1 MTARASYV
9 DYPRPIIDSPGSGG
23 EFVVCCQH
31 ELVPPLVSGKR
42 FSHRYTQSAPSAL
55 LPLPSLSSSL
65 TSISSAI
72 ANSSTLTTP
81 TCDTYDEYIA
91 SVAVNIV
98 SITGSGSTTPEV
110 DQEFDVPTPKAS
122 PRASSRIP
130 VPVLLVNRTRRYTAP
145 TESQVATLD
154 HGTSYSDLTLT
165 QRSQNLRKS
174 NPSFI
179 PISSNPV
186 RGAVRSKKLAS
197 NSTLP
202 SSSVTVLS
210 HRRRTL
216 SSSRPNPSQPSQP
229 KPTLAI
235 SFVSSPDPCP
245 SQSLPAMVSSKTDV
259 DRLYS
264 HRRYSSSTK
273 IGKSLDPAARKC
285 YSVASCSK
293 SLCSPQTGSYRT
305 SSSSSS
311 LVSGSAAETMSGKRM
326 TPGARHTTTHGIHNT
341 IHKSGF
347 NSSQTLLHNPRNSSR
362 AAARM
367 LRSTLARD
375 ETNSSLSV
383 SLSEK
388 RRRHSSAAPTLAVGN
403 DGLESSP
410 PTTLKPHEKILRAR
424 LERVLLAN
432 VQADGASLYG
442 VDDGSRVRASSTES
456 ADIGRKRSRSRAGS
470 DTGMLGWFW
479 SKGSTIDDE
488 YEDGGDEAIPLP
500 VPPIACPHIQAFSQ
514 TPHFT
519 RFTSPQQPAL
529 PSSPSASSQNPS
541 RMRSHTSPVSSN
553 SHNAFQSS
561 SQSPRPRHAFSL
573 ETVPSVGEMSVEETE
588 VDADVLPHTAKSD
601 TTRAN
606 GHTSRGVIQSQ
617 NQVQKTLRMPTPPPT
632 PPPRRPETSGIRSI
646 GLIPSVLGSSAS
658 NTRQNR
664 TRQSTEPTHTSQQ
677 MPQQSALTT
686 AIRPPSRSSTPVT
699 ASTLSAEAKS
709 RRKSTPVSSSIQAV
723 KNPERR
729 RSIPASTGAGPDPR
743 CHPQNVISSAGHLDF
758 VQCDHHLVVQ
768 KPDARAQH
776 VRQST
781 MPVNLSSSL
790 PSPSSASYS
799 QTRHR
804 HSTSTSN
811 PLPHTSTATV
821 PHPSSVF
828 TPSPTS
834 PSPPSSS
841 VPPSPSTTSSFNAH
855 TASMRCRQIDGYV
868 SFAAVAGL
876 EEPHGDDEYADGPEG
891 LAGRSSSDRGWVGR
905 LLGL

>member
-9 DYPRPIIDSPGSGG
+9 DYPRPIIGSPGSGA
-23 EFVVCCQH
+23 
-31 ELVPPLVSGKR
+31 LVSGKR
-42 FSHRYTQSAPSAL
+42 ISHRYTQSAPSAL
-55 LPLPSLSSSL
+55 LPIPSLSSSL

-91 SVAVNIV
+91 PSSVTLNIV
-98 SITGSGSTTPEV
+98 SITGSGTTTPEV
-110 DQEFDVPTPKAS
+110 DREFDVPTPKAS

-145 TESQVATLD
+145 TESEVATVD
-154 HGTSYSDLTLT
+154 RGPSYSDLGFT

-179 PISSNPV
+179 PISSNSV
-186 RGAVRSKKLAS
+186 RSALGSKKLAS
-197 NSTLP
+197 KSTLRSP
-202 SSSVTVLS
+202 SVTVLS
-210 HRRRTL
+210 HRRRTF
-216 SSSRPNPSQPSQP
+216 SPATSRPNPSQPSQP

-264 HRRYSSSTK
+264 HRRYTSSE
-273 IGKSLDPAARKC
+273 IGKAMDSTAWKC
-285 YSVASCSK
+285 NGVASCST

-311 LVSGSAAETMSGKRM
+311 LVPGSQAETMSGKRM
-326 TPGARHTTTHGIHNT
+326 TPGARHTTHGMHNNI
-341 IHKSGF
+341 IHKPGF
-347 NSSQTLLHNPRNSSR
+347 SSSQTLLHNPSNSSR
-362 AAARM
+362 AAERM
-367 LRSTLARD
+367 LRSNLARD
-375 ETNSSLSV
+375 ETNSI
-383 SLSEK
+383 SEK
-388 RRRHSSAAPTLAVGN
+388 RRRHSSATPTLVVGN
-403 DGLESSP
+403 SGLEESS

-432 VQADGASLYG
+432 VQADGTSLYG
-442 VDDGSRVRASSTES
+442 VDDGRRVRASSTES
-456 ADIGRKRSRSRAGS
+456 VNMGRRRSRSRAGS

-500 VPPIACPHIQAFSQ
+500 VPPIACPHVQAFSQ
-514 TPHFT
+514 TSHFA

-529 PSSPSASSQNPS
+529 PSSPQNPS

-553 SHNAFQSS
+553 SQGAFQSS

-573 ETVPSVGEMSVEETE
+573 ETVPSVGEMSVEEME
-588 VDADVLPHTAKSD
+588 SDADIQPDTTKTD

-606 GHTSRGVIQSQ
+606 GNNSRGVTQSQ
-617 NQVQKTLRMPTPPPT
+617 NQAQKTPRMPTPPPT
-632 PPPRRPETSGIRSI
+632 PPPRRLETSGIRST
-646 GLIPSVLGSSAS
+646 GQTPSVSGSSAS

-664 TRQSTEPTHTSQQ
+664 TRRSTEPMHTT
-677 MPQQSALTT
+677 QQSALATT
-686 AIRPPSRSSTPVT
+686 IRSPSRSSTPAT
-699 ASTLSAEAKS
+699 ASAFQAEAKS
-709 RRKSTPVSSSIQAV
+709 RRKSTPVSGSVQAV
-723 KNPERR
+723 KNSERR

-743 CHPQNVISSAGHLDF
+743 CHPRNVNNSAGQIDF
-758 VQCDHHLVVQ
+758 VQSGNHHLVVQ
-768 KPDARAQH
+768 KPDARTQH

-790 PSPSSASYS
+790 PSPSSASYL

-804 HSTSTSN
+804 LSNSTSN
-811 PLPHTSTATV
+811 PLPPS
-821 PHPSSVF
+821 PSSSMS

-841 VPPSPSTTSSFNAH
+841 VPPSPPATSSFNAH